1 MLLSGLE
8 NLISGFR
15 SGATL
20 HALQCDPDLFLI
32 GTPLP
37 GDWLILVFEMS
48 KNLDFYFIYEPS
60 QIYRS
65 YLKRTKKRVA

>member
-15 SGATL
+15 PESTL
-20 HALQCDPDLFLI
+20 HALQCDSDQFLI
-32 GTPLP
+32 RTPLP

-48 KNLDFYFIYEPS
+48 KNLDFYFICEPS

-65 YLKRTKKRVA
+65 YLKRTMKRVA